1 MLEFNHDTGL
11 EEISINGKV
20 TVWLNLT
27 DIDFCER
34 VFNTFSA
41 MDAQQEKY
49 QAMLK
54 DTDDPAKLF
63 ETARS
68 MDADM
73 KALLNT
79 LFETDVCTPLYGKMN
94 IYAMAGGT
102 PVWFNLVMCLI
113 ENMDDVFKAEKLK
126 TNPRLQKYLDRFGKK
141 K

>member
-27 DIDFCER
+27 DINFCER

-41 MDAQQEKY
+41 MDENQEKY
-49 QAMLK
+49 QAMLRG
-54 DTDDPAKLF
+54 TDDPAKLF
-63 ETARS
+63 ETARV
-68 MDADM
+68 MDAEM
-73 KALLNT
+73 KTLLNL
-79 LFETDVCTPLYGKMN
+79 LFDKDVCTPLYGNMN

-102 PVWFNLVMCLI
+102 PVWFNLLMCLV
-113 ENMDDVFKAEKLK
+113 EHMDDTFKAEKMK
-126 TNPRLQKYLDRFGKK
+126 TNPRLQEYLDRFGKK